1 MAKHAVLS
9 PSSAERWIS
18 CPASIRMIAE
28 VGPGATSTYAEEGTC
43 AHALAEI
50 EGRYA
55 FGMITAAARTREVNR
70 WRKEWQRKI
79 GLTEEQEEEMAVH
92 VATYVRLV
100 QSRAERYPNS
110 TVLFEQRVPTG
121 LPDGGAGTSDAVI
134 VSPVHVEIID
144 LKYGSGKF
152 VFVTRNPQLRLYGVG
167 VLEFFGDIL
176 GDTEHVFITVCQP
189 RMTNED
195 GSPNIATEEISA
207 AELVAWRD
215 SIIPIA
221 EEALG
226 DDAHFGPSE
235 EACQWCPAAGQCR
248 AQMEWATSADFGTA
262 ADTMTNEEIADALGQ
277 LTAIRHWCDAVEK
290 VSLDKIFSKREQVP
304 GWKVV
309 RSGGRRSISDHEG
322 AIQALLARGH
332 SLDEISN
339 RKAKGI
345 GDLETLLGKAEFE
358 SVLSPFVSKPP
369 GKPSLAPE
377 TDPRPSIDPNDEAQK
392 EFSE

>member
-9 PSSAERWIS
+9 PSSAERWLS

-28 VGPGATSTYAEEGTC
+28 VGPGETSTYAEEGTC
-43 AHALAEI
+43 AHALGEI
-50 EGRYA
+50 ECRYA
-55 FGMITAAARTREVNR
+55 FGQITAAARTREVNR

-92 VATYVRLV
+92 VATYVALV
-100 QSRAERYPNS
+100 QERAERYPNS

-121 LPDGGAGTSDAVI
+121 VPSCWGTSDAVI

-152 VFVTRNPQLRLYGVG
+152 VVVTRNPQLRLYGVG
-167 VLEFFGDIL
+167 ALDFFGDIL
-176 GDTEHVFITVCQP
+176 GDTEQVFITVCQP
-189 RMTNED
+189 RMENDE
-195 GSPNIATEEISA
+195 GQPNIATEEISA
-207 AELVAWRD
+207 EELLAWRD

-226 DDAHFGPSE
+226 DDARFGPSE
-235 EACQWCPAAGQCR
+235 EACRWCPAAGQCR
-248 AQMEWATSADFGTA
+248 AQLEWATSLDFSRD
-262 ADTMTNEEIADALGQ
+262 ADTLSNEEIAEALQ
-277 LTAIRHWCDAVEK
+277 DLTAIRQWCDAVEK
-290 VSLDKIFSKREQVP
+290 VALDKVYSKREKVP

-309 RSGGRRSISDHEG
+309 RSGGRRSIPDSEG
-322 AIQALLARGH
+322 AIEVLLARGH
-332 SLDEISN
+332 ALDEIST
-339 RKAKGI
+339 RKVKGI
-345 GDLETLLGKAEFE
+345 GDLEKLLGKTEFE
-358 SVLSPFVSKPP
+358 SVLEGFIIKPP

-377 TDPRPSIDPNDEAQK
+377 TDTRPSIDPNDEAAK